1 VSVGVL
7 LAVQGPAEARLV
19 AAWEA
24 RRREL
29 VVTRRCADLAEALA
43 AAAAGLGQVVVLGD
57 GLPGADAETVA
68 FLREH
73 AVGLLV
79 LVAAGAEGDAAERRW
94 RQMGAATV
102 ARLDDPPEVLA
113 ALVDECAGAQ
123 AGLSAAEGA
132 RLPVPAAPALGSPGR
147 VVAVWGAPGS
157 TGRTTVAVNLAAEL
171 AATGAGVLLADL
183 DTRGASVAQALGL
196 LDEAPGL
203 LAAVRAAGD
212 GRLDAAAL
220 TSTAREAVPG
230 VAVLSGSPDPR
241 RAAELRPVGLR
252 RVLEVAAVCADWVVL
267 DLAGG
272 LDVEDGTGR
281 DAASL
286 AGLEAADL
294 VLVVG
299 ASDPVGL
306 QRFVRAWGHLQDAVP
321 GAPAL
326 AVLTRVRSSA
336 VGRDP
341 GRRVRETV
349 RRFAGVDDPVLLPED
364 VAVDGA
370 LLAGRTLAEHAP
382 RTALRRGVQLL
393 AQRVEAEA
401 GERPDNGDPAPHPGF
416 DPLLASS

>member
-19 AAWEA
+19 TAWGA

-73 AVGLLV
+73 GVGLVV
-79 LVAAGAEGDAAERRW
+79 LVAPGADGDAAERRW
-94 RQMGAATV
+94 RQMGARAV
-102 ARLDDPPEVLA
+102 ARLDDPADVVA
-113 ALVDECAGAQ
+113 GLVDECAGSPP
-123 AGLSAAEGA
+123 GGA
-132 RLPVPAAPALGSPGR
+132 RPEQPPVAAAAVAPLGSPGR

-183 DTRGASVAQALGL
+183 DTRGASVAQTLGL

-203 LAAVRAAGD
+203 LAAVRAAAD

-220 TSTAREAVPG
+220 TATACEAVPG

-267 DLAGG
+267 DLSGG
-272 LDVEDGTGR
+272 LDTEDGAGR

-286 AGLEAADL
+286 AALEAADL

-299 ASDPVGL
+299 TADPVGL
-306 QRFVRAWGHLQDAVP
+306 QRFVRAWGHLQDVVP
-321 GAPAL
+321 DAAAL
-326 AVLTRVRSSA
+326 AVLTRVRAAA

-341 GRRVRETV
+341 GRRVRETLH
-349 RRFAGVDDPVLLPED
+349 RFAGVQDPVLLPED
-364 VAVDGA
+364 GALDGA

-382 RTALRRGVQLL
+382 RSVLRRALQAL

-401 GERPDNGDPAPHPGF
+401 GERSDGVDPAWHPGF